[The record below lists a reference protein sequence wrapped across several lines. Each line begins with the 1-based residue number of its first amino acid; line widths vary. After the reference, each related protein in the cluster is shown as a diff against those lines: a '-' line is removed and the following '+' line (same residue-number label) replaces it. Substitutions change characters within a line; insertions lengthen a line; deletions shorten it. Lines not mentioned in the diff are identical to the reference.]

1 MVTYS
6 SHPKTLDEVQAALQ
20 KHLGD
25 PGRKK
30 PSYTIDRPS
39 PNANRLCLVSHAMN
53 DLRYEVRPDLLQ
65 IVAKSWRLHLY
76 LDPFLVSSEFA
87 KDKFCL
93 FIETHPDADHR
104 HFSSVLRE
112 LTTTKHPAF
121 YSRVLRAFRRL
132 ENNLPATLID
142 EATAAPTDYLVAVEA
157 LSSAPETT
165 ELIAED
171 PFVAAKFR
179 GLKRKQQ
186 MLEASGGA
194 LTSEQVAEILGI
206 SRQAVDKR
214 RAADQLLA
222 LTQGGEGTAIPASSS
237 KTVRPSRGSK
247 RFSRHSKISI
257 RGCRWCSSA
266 VRTSGWKERLLSKYS
281 REDGRAMSRLRP
293 ADTASKEPYDGSARG
308 SPASSS
314 GTHVADTANFY
325 GEE

>member
-6 SHPKTLDEVQAALQ
+6 ESPRTLEEIQATIQ
-20 KHLGD
+20 RHLGV

-39 PNANRLCLVSHAMN
+39 KGSNRLCFVSYATG
-53 DLRYEVRPDLLQ
+53 DLRYEIEPDLLQ
-65 IVAKSWRLHLY
+65 IVAKSWRLHLN
-76 LDPFLVSSEFA
+76 LEPFTVKTEFA

-112 LTTTKHPAF
+112 LTSTKHPTF

-132 ENNLPATLID
+132 ENDLPSTLID

-165 ELIAED
+165 QLIAED
-171 PFVAAKFR
+171 PLIAARFR

-186 MLEASGGA
+186 MLEAAGGA
-194 LTSEQVAEILGI
+194 LTSEQVSEVLGI

-214 RAADQLLA
+214 RASNQLLG
-222 LTQGGEGTAIPASSS
+222 LTQGKRGYSY
-237 KTVRPSRGSK
+237 PS
-247 RFSRHSKISI
+247 FQF
-257 RGCRWCSSA
+257 
-266 VRTSGWKERLLSKYS
+266 
-281 REDGRAMSRLRP
+281 EDGRTIIGLEEVLGELRDLDPWMQMVFFTSPNDRLEGKTPLELLRQELVSEVK
-293 ADTASKEPYDGSARG
+293 AAASG
-308 SPASSS
+308 
-314 GTHVADTANFY
+314 Y
-325 GEE
+325 GEQGAV